1 MATVVIG
8 RIQATP
14 SKGGKIKR
22 VRDASGQLITIRTI
36 DADSRSFGSEL
47 RDVFAKNVSK
57 ARKANKA
64 AVGSPDHVRAKA

>member
-1 MATVVIG
+1 MATIVIG
-8 RIQATP
+8 RLETTA

-36 DADSRSFGSEL
+36 DVDSRSFGSEL

-57 ARKANKA
+57 ARKDNKA
-64 AVGSPDHVRAKA
+64 TVGFTDRVRRKG